1 MRMRGV
7 EPPRAKAHR
16 HLKPARLPIPPHPR
30 RGVNNIRFYLISQV
44 FVAEFASPKTVKK
57 TINFQIAKSK
67 WWLSFHRAQKGSA
80 GAII

>member
-30 RGVNNIRFYLISQV
+30 QRADTKHFADSSQAFTYKVGLKVIFRTNINLRHDH
-44 FVAEFASPKTVKK
+44 
-57 TINFQIAKSK
+57 
-67 WWLSFHRAQKGSA
+67 WSFLT
-80 GAII
+80 